1 MFQSANIP
9 QTVSKELLQKR
20 LPELREELLEVQH
33 KLRENKAFATII
45 LLAGVDGSGK
55 GAAIS
60 RLYEWMD
67 TRYLF
72 CNAYHEERSE
82 SESAR
87 PNYWRYWRDLPARG
101 ETSIVF
107 GSWYQEPLRDAVM
120 GKIDDAELERQL
132 SAINRFEKMLA
143 YENILLLKF
152 WFTLPKAEQQERL
165 HDIAAKGK
173 KGRNFIEEWSGAE
186 HYRAAQTAGEKASLQ
201 TSTGYA
207 PWFVI
212 PSQDPDVRDL
222 ALAET
227 IAQSMKK
234 KLESG
239 NGKPVSA
246 PAVVTTLSQANAV
259 DAIDLSATISKEEY
273 KEELEELQDKMAYLT
288 DRKRF
293 KKFGFISVFQ
303 GNDAAGKGG
312 SIRRL
317 TRSMDPRN
325 YKVHPIAAPSVE
337 EKLHPY
343 LWRFWRR
350 LPKKGHSAIFDRS
363 WYERVLVERVE
374 GFCSEADWMRAYNE
388 INAFEKELTDSGF
401 ILCKFW
407 LAISEEEQLR
417 RFKAREETAYKNYK
431 ITEEDWRNRLKWN
444 EYAIAAG
451 DMVDRTSTRY
461 APWTLISSEDKRYA
475 RIQVLRTTVNALE
488 KAMKKKDKD
497 KEI

>member
-1 MFQSANIP
+1 MFLSANIP
-9 QTVSKELLQKR
+9 QSVSKELLQER
-20 LPELREELLEVQH
+20 LPCLRQELLEVQH
-33 KLRENKAFATII
+33 KLRENKKFATII
-45 LLAGVDGSGK
+45 LIAGVDGSGK

-72 CNAYHEERSE
+72 CNAYHEELTEEERL
-82 SESAR
+82 R
-87 PNYWRYWRDLPARG
+87 PAYWRYWRDLPAKG
-101 ETSIVF
+101 ETAIVF
-107 GSWYQEPLRDAVM
+107 GSWYQAPLRDAVM

-143 YENILLLKF
+143 EEGILLLKF
-152 WFTLPKAEQQERL
+152 WFTLPKQEQLERL
-165 HDIAAKGK
+165 HDIESKDK
-173 KGRNFIEEWSGAE
+173 KGRHFLEEWSGAE
-186 HYRAAQTAGEKASLQ
+186 HYRAAQNAGEKASLQ

-227 IAQSMKK
+227 ISQSMHK
-234 KLESG
+234 KLENGQG
-239 NGKPVSA
+239 NTVSA

-259 DAIDLSATISKEEY
+259 DAIDLSATIAKDDYKKE
-273 KEELEELQDKMAYLT
+273 LADLQERMAYLT

-293 KKFGFISVFQ
+293 KKFSFVSVFQ

-317 TRSMDPRN
+317 TRAMDPRN
-325 YKVHPIAAPSVE
+325 YKVHPIAAPSEE

-350 LPKKGHSAIFDRS
+350 IPKKGHSAIFDRS

-374 GFCSEADWMRAYNE
+374 GFCTEADWMRAYNE
-388 INAFEKELTDSGF
+388 INAFEKELTNSG
-401 ILCKFW
+401 IVLCKFW

-417 RFKAREETAYKNYK
+417 RFTAREETAYKNYK

-444 EYAIAAG
+444 EYSIAAG

-488 KAMKKKDKD
+488 KAMKKK
-497 KEI
+497 KESI

>member
-165 HDIAAKGK
+165 HDIEAKGK

-293 KKFGFISVFQ
+293 KNSALSQSSRAMMQLARAVQ
-303 GNDAAGKGG
+303 SAA
-312 SIRRL
+312 S
-317 TRSMDPRN
+317 P
-325 YKVHPIAAPSVE
+325 
-337 EKLHPY
+337 
-343 LWRFWRR
+343 
-350 LPKKGHSAIFDRS
+350 
-363 WYERVLVERVE
+363 
-374 GFCSEADWMRAYNE
+374 
-388 INAFEKELTDSGF
+388 
-401 ILCKFW
+401 
-407 LAISEEEQLR
+407 
-417 RFKAREETAYKNYK
+417 
-431 ITEEDWRNRLKWN
+431 
-444 EYAIAAG
+444 
-451 DMVDRTSTRY
+451 
-461 APWTLISSEDKRYA
+461 APWTRGTIRCTQSQRLLWKKSCTHTSGASGAACRRRATVPSSTALGMSVFWWNASRASALKLTGCEP
-475 RIQVLRTTVNALE
+475 TTKSTLS
-488 KAMKKKDKD
+488 KKS
-497 KEI
+497 